1 MEKSITK
8 AKVNTRD
15 SDALSKVFYMAD
27 ITCEICGERE
37 AAAIVLIE
45 GAKMA
50 ACRGCARGG
59 KLIYR
64 LEETETRGS
73 EVIVKEYRAPIE
85 QEEIVDDYAERVR
98 KAIEKEKL
106 PLEVIAERI
115 SERESYLNSI
125 EKGKMVPTVM
135 VARKLEKELGIKLVE
150 MVKENVV
157 STSEKSGGKFKEPTL
172 ADILDSQ
179 KKKKEK

>member
-1 MEKSITK
+1 
-8 AKVNTRD
+8 
-15 SDALSKVFYMAD
+15 MAD

-64 LEETETRGS
+64 LEETEGRS
-73 EVIVKEYRAPIE
+73 NEVAVKEYRAPIE
-85 QEEIVDDYAERVR
+85 QEEIVDDYAKRIR
-98 KAIEKEKL
+98 GAIEKEKL
-106 PLEVIAERI
+106 PLAVIAERI
-115 SERESYLNSI
+115 NERESYLNSI
-125 EKGKMVPTVM
+125 ENGKMVPTIAI
-135 VARKLEKELGIKLVE
+135 ARKLEKELGIKLVE
-150 MVKENVV
+150 VV
-157 STSEKSGGKFKEPTL
+157 REEIVPAAEKSAGRFREPTL